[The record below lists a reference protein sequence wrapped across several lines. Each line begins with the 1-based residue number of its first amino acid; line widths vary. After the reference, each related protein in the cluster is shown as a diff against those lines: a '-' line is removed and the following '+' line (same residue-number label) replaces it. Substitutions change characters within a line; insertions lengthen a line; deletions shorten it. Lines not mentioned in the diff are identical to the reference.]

1 LSLIAVK
8 NLTFAYPGRAPLWE
22 NLNFTLEPGQK
33 IGLWGP
39 NGCGKSTLFNILLGL
54 LPPQSGQIWLDRHLC
69 ASQAA
74 FARHRTSIGYAFQDP
89 EDQLFCST
97 VLEDV
102 AFGPLNLGCSQ
113 KQARLLAGQM
123 LDMFGLAGFEKHITY
138 HLSGGEKR
146 LASLAC
152 VWALR
157 PKALLLDEP
166 SAFLDA
172 RALQT
177 LKAVLGGCQLPW
189 LMISHDRAFLEA
201 TCNQIWLAG
210 PGEFKAV

>member
-8 NLTFAYPGRAPLWE
+8 NLTFAYPGRPPLWQD
-22 NLNFTLEPGQK
+22 LSFTLEAGQR

-39 NGCGKSTLFNILLGL
+39 NGCGKSTLFNILMGL
-54 LPPQSGQIWLDRHLC
+54 IRPQSGQIWLNQHLC
-69 ASQAA
+69 DSQAS
-74 FARHRTSIGYAFQDP
+74 FARHRTSLGYAFQDP
-89 EDQLFCST
+89 DDQLFCAT

-102 AFGPLNLGCSQ
+102 AFGPLNLGFPQAQALASQ
-113 KQARLLAGQM
+113 VLE
-123 LDMFGLAGFEKHITY
+123 MFGLTGFEKRITY

-146 LASLAC
+146 LVSLAC

-166 SAFLDA
+166 NAFLDEA
-172 RALQT
+172 AAQT
-177 LKAVLGGCQLPW
+177 LKTVLRDCQLPW

-210 PGEFKAV
+210 QNAFTPFG